1 MPAYHAPKSEERM
14 MGNSLMSLVGVGV
27 LGLVYQILKFSL
39 NKSAR
44 NGRSTIARINDM
56 DAHLSFD
63 ERVAERMRELGR
75 ETERGDIGPSARP
88 VQGFGRRGA

>member
-1 MPAYHAPKSEERM
+1 MPAYRAPKSEERM